1 MSRVLTSL
9 CRVVNRIP
17 GVFVGR
23 MPLTPTDEV
32 RWFDKAGHY
41 ELRLWSV
48 TVVVSK
54 PSSMRRQPMDTGQ
67 WQSASIDRRA

>member
-1 MSRVLTSL
+1 MSRVFVSF
-9 CRVVNRIP
+9 CRVVNRVP

-48 TVVVSK
+48 TVIVSK
-54 PSSMRRQPMDTGQ
+54 PSSMRRQPMDAGQ
-67 WQSASIDRRA
+67 WQPASIDRGS